1 MSKRLSE
8 LIGEVSDARVRA
20 VQSVRGLS
28 IEQALF
34 KPEAD
39 IWCIVDNVEHLVWA
53 EMGGICG
60 IWKTVEAVKLGR
72 SHWTGAAIHK
82 GLPIEEI
89 VSKTWQSKEIA
100 PEIARPKW
108 GGALSFW
115 IISLNNCQTLLE
127 ELEVVFDE
135 IDPESIIHPHPISG
149 PLDVL
154 QRMEFLRFHLD
165 RHHGQIENIKRHPNF
180 PN

>member
-1 MSKRLSE
+1 
-8 LIGEVSDARVRA
+8 V
-20 VQSVRGLS
+20 
-28 IEQALF
+28 
-34 KPEAD
+34 
-39 IWCIVDNVEHLVWA
+39 
-53 EMGGICG
+53 
-60 IWKTVEAVKLGR
+60 
-72 SHWTGAAIHK
+72 
-82 GLPIEEI
+82 LPIEEI

-100 PEIARPKW
+100 QEIARPKW